1 MFYEGVRGERRCRFC
16 IKVVIVV
23 AVTAIFFL
31 SRKERIQL
39 DRPIA
44 EADKDGL
51 RPWVGEG
58 EVGCRRKSGGCNAKT
73 EAAVAGERAVAVVIV
88 VLSWFE
94 KICWQDVAEDGLG
107 GC

>member
-1 MFYEGVRGERRCRFC
+1 MFYEGVRGERRCRSC
-16 IKVVIVV
+16 IEVVIVV

-39 DRPIA
+39 DRPIT
-44 EADKDGL
+44 EADKDSL
-51 RPWVGEG
+51 RPWLGEG
-58 EVGCRRKSGGCNAKT
+58 EVGCRRKSGGRNAKT
-73 EAAVAGERAVAVVIV
+73 EAAVACERAVAVVIV

-94 KICWQDVAEDGLG
+94 KICWQNVTENGLG